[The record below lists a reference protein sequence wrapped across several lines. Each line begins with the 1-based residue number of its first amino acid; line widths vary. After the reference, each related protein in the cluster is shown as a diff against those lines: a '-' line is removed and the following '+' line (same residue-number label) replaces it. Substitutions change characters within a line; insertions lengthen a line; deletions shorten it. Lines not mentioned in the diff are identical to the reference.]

1 VYYLLFAGVGFFSIF
16 SIHLADSSIISQLRL
31 ATLLIQA
38 SIETLLAFMHHFPLF
53 ALMLRVKDPQR
64 LSGQFILHPTRSLH
78 LYHLSTGG
86 IYFTLKTLSSSA
98 SSSKKKSGHVAYL
111 LLEVRANLI
120 YSFLSYYFH
129 RINLSICQLSSSSI
143 VSNQSTYSPF
153 LLLMLNQ
160 SNFGIASHGTTI
172 LSGCSIVSWQAN
184 TSLLYLDIRYGILRR
199 DRRPQQGELIIE

>member
-1 VYYLLFAGVGFFSIF
+1 MLFTLIAFLFPTALVYYVLFAGVGFFPIYF
-16 SIHLADSSIISQLRL
+16 IHLADSTIISQLRL

-64 LSGQFILHPTRSLH
+64 LSGQFILHPIRSLH
-78 LYHLSTGG
+78 VYHLSTGG
-86 IYFTLKTLSSSA
+86 VYFTLKTPSSSR

-120 YSFLSYYFH
+120 HSFLSYYFLLIC

-143 VSNQSTYSPF
+143 VSN
-153 LLLMLNQ
+153 
-160 SNFGIASHGTTI
+160 
-172 LSGCSIVSWQAN
+172 
-184 TSLLYLDIRYGILRR
+184 
-199 DRRPQQGELIIE
+199 